1 MDKHLLAIVADEQS
15 MRKRQLRNLLVLAV
29 AVLLG
34 LGGLAY
40 ALKEVARATQPAK
53 VVIDPS
59 RLPPIAP
66 GPR

>member
-1 MDKHLLAIVADEQS
+1 MDKHLLAIVADQQR
-15 MRKRQLRNLLVLAV
+15 MRKRQARNLLILAV

-40 ALKEVARATQPAK
+40 ALKEVARANQPAK
-53 VVIDPS
+53 VVIDPA

-66 GPR
+66 GPQ